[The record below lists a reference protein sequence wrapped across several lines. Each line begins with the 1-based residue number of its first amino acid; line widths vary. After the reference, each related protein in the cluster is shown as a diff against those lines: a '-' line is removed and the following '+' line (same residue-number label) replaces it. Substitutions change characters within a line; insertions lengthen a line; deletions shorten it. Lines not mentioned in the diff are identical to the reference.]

1 MLLTTSLFYVF
12 WLVPIVAGIVTL
24 VRRNR
29 MAPRERPNG
38 LIYLAQVVGVTAAG
52 WGAFI
57 AVSQSTLVFQP
68 LTAVHALADV
78 LPFEPWDVSGF
89 PSEEDPDATYLMFVD
104 VDRVRV
110 AVAQADA
117 GTQLLQLVGNVLTQ
131 LPTITIGVFVVML
144 CERIIRGAPFAASLV
159 RLSWIGAGVFLVT
172 GFVGQL
178 LSNLAAF
185 RLAEIAFELIRAES
199 PLAELPTPVWP
210 GSLDW
215 WPLWGALALAV
226 LAVLIRHGAR
236 LQKDTEG
243 LV

>member
-1 MLLTTSLFYVF
+1 MDLVTNAIFLYPLIPIIAVF
-12 WLVPIVAGIVTL
+12 MVLW
-24 VRRNR
+24 RRNR
-29 MAPRERPNG
+29 APVSDRAPG
-38 LIYLAQVVGVTAAG
+38 VIYLTQVVGATAAG
-52 WGAFI
+52 WAALFGAARAAIAFRPMT
-57 AVSQSTLVFQP
+57 AVSIF
-68 LTAVHALADV
+68 ADV
-78 LPFEPWDVSGF
+78 APFAPWPV
-89 PSEEDPDATYLMFVD
+89 PVAMAEDMDSPYVMATD
-104 VDRVRV
+104 IEQVRV
-110 AVAQADA
+110 TVAQTDT
-117 GTQLLQLVGNVLTQ
+117 GTQVLQLLGNIVTQ
-131 LPTITIGVFVVML
+131 LPIIAIGVLVVIL

-199 PLAELPTPVWP
+199 PLAELPSPVWP

-236 LQKDTEG
+236 LQKVTEG